1 MGPILT
7 IKMAGPNLK
16 FGDFEIP
23 WTPAVRPEDENNM
36 HPYKKREPGS
46 RTLSTG
52 WTFAAGRRPVSE
64 EMIFDEMVE
73 IPLRDG
79 VKVSS
84 IRNMSQKH
92 ADVSV

>member
-1 MGPILT
+1 
-7 IKMAGPNLK
+7 MAGPNLK

-23 WTPAVRPEDENNM
+23 WTPAVRPEDESNM

-52 WTFAAGRRPVSE
+52 WTFAPGRRPVNE

-79 VKVSS
+79 VKVSF
-84 IRNMSQKH
+84 IRDMSQEH